1 MLMSLVTTLLHDI
14 NSEAQP
20 CKKTLMNK
28 IIMAMQAIYQYKG
41 LLTENNVLENVISH
55 ENSIVTKVII
65 IEHFLWLRGY
75 KAQLKELSH
84 G

>member
-1 MLMSLVTTLLHDI
+1 
-14 NSEAQP
+14 
-20 CKKTLMNK
+20 MNK

-65 IEHFLWLRGY
+65 I
-75 KAQLKELSH
+75 
-84 G
+84 